1 MRSIASRLRPF
12 RIVATVRYFLHLRRD
27 SVRRRRRE
35 GLRIAVDATPLW
47 GSVTGIGWYLHSLLE
62 GLADREDVCLF
73 LYGPMGEP
81 PSVLPPTG
89 PGLELVAFD
98 VPEDLT
104 LPPGML
110 RRVLRYLV
118 PWFIAREAPDV
129 VFAPNFF
136 PPRRF
141 SLVRAPLV
149 VTTHDLASVHFSWT
163 LEEATAQALEKEL
176 KARLSSAARVVTPSA
191 TVREEIL
198 EAGLASPEKVVA
210 VHHGPGHLRFAS
222 SLDAEQSAD
231 FRESLGLGR
240 SFALGVGTLEPRKN
254 LEVLLSAWR
263 LGFERGETLPQLV
276 LCGARGW
283 KDADLR
289 AACEAG
295 LRAGWLVLPGYV
307 DDDQLQWLYREAKL
321 VVQASLYEGFGLPLV
336 EAMLAGR
343 PLVCSDIPVFRE
355 VAQDAALFVPA
366 EAPESWL
373 AAVLKVVDS
382 SEGSAL
388 AARAKVR
395 AGEFDWRRC
404 ADETLAVLQAA
415 AAS

>member
-1 MRSIASRLRPF
+1 
-12 RIVATVRYFLHLRRD
+12 
-27 SVRRRRRE
+27 
-35 GLRIAVDATPLW
+35 
-47 GSVTGIGWYLHSLLE
+47 
-62 GLADREDVCLF
+62 
-73 LYGPMGEP
+73 
-81 PSVLPPTG
+81 
-89 PGLELVAFD
+89 
-98 VPEDLT
+98 
-104 LPPGML
+104 
-110 RRVLRYLV
+110 
-118 PWFIAREAPDV
+118 
-129 VFAPNFF
+129 
-136 PPRRF
+136 
-141 SLVRAPLV
+141 
-149 VTTHDLASVHFSWT
+149 
-163 LEEATAQALEKEL
+163 
-176 KARLSSAARVVTPSA
+176 
-191 TVREEIL
+191 
-198 EAGLASPEKVVA
+198 
-210 VHHGPGHLRFAS
+210 
-222 SLDAEQSAD
+222 
-231 FRESLGLGR
+231 
-240 SFALGVGTLEPRKN
+240 
-254 LEVLLSAWR
+254 
-263 LGFERGETLPQLV
+263 
-276 LCGARGW
+276 
-283 KDADLR
+283 DLR